1 MFANQSPPSPP
12 QNNFYWLSLRNVCA
26 FALILTG
33 LFMVYGA
40 GFLTDSWKEITGLLA
55 IGCVIA
61 LVGVGIY
68 ITGRA
73 NASSGA
79 TGTAAGR

>member
-1 MFANQSPPSPP
+1 MAAKPAPPSQP
-12 QNNFYWLSLRNVCA
+12 QRTLRWLSLRNICA
-26 FALILTG
+26 LAFILTG

-40 GFLTDSWKEITGLLA
+40 GFLTDSWKEITALLA

-68 ITGRA
+68 FAGRA

-79 TGTAAGR
+79 VGTAAGR

>member
-1 MFANQSPPSPP
+1 MSANPAPPSRP
-12 QNNFYWLSLRNVCA
+12 QSRPHWLSLRNVCA
-26 FALILTG
+26 LALILTG

-40 GFLTDSWKEITGLLA
+40 GFLTDSWQAITALLA

-68 ITGRA
+68 IAGGA
-73 NASSGA
+73 NARRSSI
-79 TGTAAGR
+79 GTAAGR

>member
-1 MFANQSPPSPP
+1 MIANQTPPSPP
-12 QNNFYWLSLRNVCA
+12 QNNSYWLSIRNECA

-33 LFMVYGA
+33 LFLVYGA

-68 ITGRA
+68 IAGRA

>member
-1 MFANQSPPSPP
+1 MSANPAPPLQPRSKP
-12 QNNFYWLSLRNVCA
+12 QWLSLRNVCA

-33 LFMVYGA
+33 LFLVYGA
-40 GFLTDSWKEITGLLA
+40 GFLTDSWKEITVLLA

-68 ITGRA
+68 ISGRA

-79 TGTAAGR
+79 IRTVATR

>member
-1 MFANQSPPSPP
+1 
-12 QNNFYWLSLRNVCA
+12 
-26 FALILTG
+26 
-33 LFMVYGA
+33 MVYGA
-40 GFLTDSWKEITGLLA
+40 GFLTDSWKEITALLA

-68 ITGRA
+68 FAGRA

-79 TGTAAGR
+79 VGTAAGR

>member
-1 MFANQSPPSPP
+1 
-12 QNNFYWLSLRNVCA
+12 LCA

-40 GFLTDSWKEITGLLA
+40 GFLTDSWKAITALLA

-68 ITGRA
+68 IAGRA

-79 TGTAAGR
+79 IGAASGR

>member
-1 MFANQSPPSPP
+1 MSANPAPPSQQQSKP
-12 QNNFYWLSLRNVCA
+12 QWLSLRNVCA
-26 FALILTG
+26 FALILIG

-40 GFLTDSWKEITGLLA
+40 GFLTDSWKAITALLA

-68 ITGRA
+68 IAGRA
-73 NASSGA
+73 NASSGVI
-79 TGTAAGR
+79 GTAAGG

>member
-1 MFANQSPPSPP
+1 
-12 QNNFYWLSLRNVCA
+12 VCA

-33 LFMVYGA
+33 LSLVYGA
-40 GFLTDSWKEITGLLA
+40 GFLTDSWKQITALLA

-68 ITGRA
+68 ISGRA
-73 NASSGA
+73 NVSSGA
-79 TGTAAGR
+79 IRAVGNR

>member
-1 MFANQSPPSPP
+1 MFAKPAPPGQPQSKPH
-12 QNNFYWLSLRNVCA
+12 WLSLRNVCA

-40 GFLTDSWKEITGLLA
+40 GFLTDSWKAITALLA

-61 LVGVGIY
+61 LAGVGIY
-68 ITGRA
+68 VSGRA
-73 NASSGA
+73 NAGSATIGA
-79 TGTAAGR
+79 AKSR